1 MMLTFIN
8 LNLWLNY
15 MVNIYSIKEILEAS
29 DSILKF
35 SNESI
40 NTSSLHEKALKN
52 KKNISVIESKPL
64 SLKITQSEENAP
76 EVLEKIILEAES
88 TQLKINKN
96 ANNKIEHKENKNL
109 LKHDTIS
116 QKDLIDDLYK
126 TFGKKIKKNTLQLI
140 LELRK
145 EIIHLTKNISSLKQN
160 KKHIE
165 DKNIKL
171 NQNIDNLKDE
181 ENNLQNNL
189 SHSINGFNK
198 LNQEHKNLKL
208 NFNKIEET
216 ILDNNKKLNESSEI
230 NIQLNNNLK
239 RSKENFNTLYDSHK
253 ELKLNFNTIEEDL
266 DYKKKNIHITEEINR
281 KLENNIKNLEDQLIE
296 YRDVELNLS
305 SKVKKLE
312 NYIFTNNTKQ
322 DEIVNQNR
330 NLEKNNTELKI
341 KLESIGHI
349 DVYLDEINQLKLK
362 NKDLENTIDKL
373 KSYEDNNDQ
382 NLNIIRE
389 LENKIKYYQEENIR
403 ISNQLYEA
411 NKRFDIIK
419 SEIEALQDQRSS
431 LIAKINSVNDVI
443 GNSKVITNVF
453 QNTETKNTQVIIND
467 PNLKKTREK
476 TDINTEIRD
485 IFSKKI

>member
-1 MMLTFIN
+1 
-8 LNLWLNY
+8 

-29 DSILKF
+29 NKILDSTNVSVNGLSENIPLIEIKVL
-35 SNESI
+35 E
-40 NTSSLHEKALKN
+40 N
-52 KKNISVIESKPL
+52 KKDFNVLTDTPSTIKRNDSK
-64 SLKITQSEENAP
+64 KDIP
-76 EVLEKIILEAES
+76 EVLEKIILVAERS
-88 TQLKINKN
+88 QLNTNKTINN
-96 ANNKIEHKENKNL
+96 GTNHKEKKNL
-109 LKHDTIS
+109 LEQNTIN
-116 QKDLIDDLYK
+116 QKDLIEDLYK
-126 TFGKKIKKNTLQLI
+126 TFGKKIKKNSLKLI
-140 LELRK
+140 LELRND
-145 EIIHLTKNISSLKQN
+145 IIHLTKDISKLKIN
-160 KKHIE
+160 KSEIE
-165 DKNIKL
+165 QKNIKL
-171 NQNIDNLKDE
+171 NRNIDNLKDE

-330 NLEKNNTELKI
+330 NLEKNNTELKT

-373 KSYEDNNDQ
+373 KSYEDNNDN
-382 NLNIIRE
+382 NLNIIKE

-411 NKRFDIIK
+411 TKRFDIIK
-419 SEIEALQDQRSS
+419 SEIEVLQDQRSS

-443 GNSKVITNVF
+443 GNSKVVTNVF
-453 QNTETKNTQVIIND
+453 QNSQAKETQVIVED
-467 PNLKKTREK
+467 PNIKPTNAIKDLDK
-476 TDINTEIRD
+476 EIRN
-485 IFSKKI
+485 IFGK

>member
-1 MMLTFIN
+1 MIN
-8 LNLWLNY
+8 
-15 MVNIYSIKEILEAS
+15 VYSIKEILEAS
-29 DSILKF
+29 DNILKF
-35 SNESI
+35 YNKDQKIQSLDDKIIENEKEI
-40 NTSSLHEKALKN
+40 NKDLD
-52 KKNISVIESKPL
+52 IPL
-64 SLKITQSEENAP
+64 SLKNSDMTKNIPTEI
-76 EVLEKIILEAES
+76 EKIILEAENVK
-88 TQLKINKN
+88 LKEK
-96 ANNKIEHKENKNL
+96 KKTKTPLENSGKQDL
-109 LKHDTIS
+109 LVGNIIS
-116 QKDLIDDLYK
+116 QKELIDDLYK